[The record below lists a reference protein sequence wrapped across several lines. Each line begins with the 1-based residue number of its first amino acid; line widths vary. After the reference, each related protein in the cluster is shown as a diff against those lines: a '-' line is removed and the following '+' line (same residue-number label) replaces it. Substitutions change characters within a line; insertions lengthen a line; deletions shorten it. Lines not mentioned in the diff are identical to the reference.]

1 QYGIPKPWY
10 FPFTSS
16 YWCGTRVGSDAEPD
30 LLHELEN
37 QKGYLEKPPPGMKPG
52 VCIRNLV
59 KVYKTGNK
67 LAVDGLSLDFY
78 QDHITSFL
86 GHNGAGKT
94 TT

>member
-1 QYGIPKPWY
+1 
-10 FPFTSS
+10 
-16 YWCGTRVGSDAEPD
+16 
-30 LLHELEN
+30 
-37 QKGYLEKPPPGMKPG
+37 MKPG

-94 TT
+94 TTM